1 MVWERFGEA
10 GGCWDLIRVVWAGFF
25 EKVTCG
31 KELKVVSKSKKR
43 ELPSQSYIPGAPL
56 EWMFKEYQGGL
67 SSQCGACEK
76 EVEWSEGKYSEG
88 NRVTIIYLVFSKNH
102 AICQFENKLQ
112 RNRWKAGAP
121 DRRVS

>member
-56 EWMFKEYQGGL
+56 EC
-67 SSQCGACEK
+67 SRNIR
-76 EVEWSEGKYSEG
+76 EVWVANVEHVKKKWNG
-88 NRVTIIYLVFSKNH
+88 
-102 AICQFENKLQ
+102 Q
-112 RNRWKAGAP
+112 RGSIQREIE
-121 DRRVS
+121 